1 MDTVVKA
8 ATPAQ
13 IAAAEARQTA
23 PAAQARQIAPAG
35 FEGSKTIPLAVPIE
49 HDGKRYETVTLR
61 RLKGRDFS
69 QLQRL
74 GDDEDM
80 GLLSLISDVPAE
92 VLGEL
97 DGDDFM
103 ILAEE
108 AKGFLPQRLQ
118 TAIEQISGSGQN
130 TPA

>member
-1 MDTVVKA
+1 MDQVVKA
-8 ATPAQ
+8 LTPAQ
-13 IAAAEARQTA
+13 LAAAK
-23 PAAQARQIAPAG
+23 ARQIAPAG

-49 HDGKRYETVTLR
+49 HDGKRYEAVTLR

-118 TAIEQISGSGQN
+118 TAIEQISGAGPN
-130 TPA
+130 TQL